1 VSSLL
6 TGKVALITGSSR
18 GIGAAVA
25 KRMAR
30 MGAAVVI
37 NYRNNRECAL
47 EVLQKVKE
55 NGGRGIIIQADVTE
69 REAVEEMDRT
79 IRENFGAVDVLV
91 NNAGFTVEINPLHKI
106 SWEGLMGAAKHEF
119 SALYNCSQTFVPGMI
134 EKKKGKIVV
143 ISSRVANQPLPGLG
157 AYAAAKAGL
166 EALANTM
173 AIELGPFGITINIVR
188 PAFTLT
194 DGSKVMPEG
203 YKEKARQSRPLRKD
217 LYPEDVAGT
226 VAFLATDDANMVTG
240 STIQVSGGSHLQS

>member
-1 VSSLL
+1 MLSPLAE
-6 TGKVALITGSSR
+6 KVALITGSSR
-18 GIGAAVA
+18 GIGAAIA
-25 KRMAR
+25 IRMAR
-30 MGAAVVI
+30 MGASVVI

-55 NGGRGIIIQADVTE
+55 EGGRGIIVQADVTE

-79 IRENFGAVDVLV
+79 IREKFGEVEILV
-91 NNAGFTVEINPLHKI
+91 SNAGFTVEINPLHKI
-106 SWEGLMGAAKHEF
+106 SLEGLIGAANHEF
-119 SALYNCSQTFVPGMI
+119 SALHNCSQIFVPGMI

-226 VAFLATDDANMVTG
+226 VAFLATGDADMVTG
-240 STIQVSGGSHLQS
+240 STIQVSGGSHL